1 MWETTKQRRNK
12 MNKPY
17 KLIAHLPEE
26 KVAILPFYGYTIED
40 PDGNE
45 LGQLTKAV
53 FTVEPDKAHC
63 GKLTLY
69 RKTIDK
75 NDKTYQRMQ
84 MQKQK

>member
-1 MWETTKQRRNK
+1 

-45 LGQLTKAV
+45 LGQFTKAV

-75 NDKTYQRMQ
+75 NDKIHEDVLENVDAEIEVRQPV
-84 MQKQK
+84 